1 MFAGQ
6 MSRDRYTRAV
16 LVRLGLFVAATAA
29 FPFLLYGIATL
40 SNCRSVG
47 GACGAVGL
55 VVSLYG
61 KPPIYLLFVASFIG
75 ITIKRLR
82 DLRLPV
88 ALAAIVPLLMLA
100 DFSFGVTIG
109 APWSLGFVL
118 GAMGGWPRYLFMA
131 LVGVALLCIVPT
143 PADDEAGNGRRW
155 GYAGAILLGGLVFVT
170 FGALMSLVPPL
181 SIWFGGASGVAFS
194 QTVMRSYAI
203 YGIPVVIVAL
213 VALVAWQQ
221 RR

>member
-6 MSRDRYTRAV
+6 MSRGRYTRAV
-16 LVRLGLFVAATAA
+16 LIRLGLFIAATAA
-29 FPFLLYGIATL
+29 FPFLLYGIAIL

-61 KPPIYLLFVASFIG
+61 KPPIYLVFVASFIG

-131 LVGVALLCIVPT
+131 LVGAALLCIVPSPT
-143 PADDEAGNGRRW
+143 DEAGNGRRW
-155 GYAGAILLGGLVFVT
+155 GHAGAILLGGFVFVT
-170 FGALMSLVPPL
+170 LGAVMSLVQPL
-181 SIWFGGASGVAFS
+181 SIWFGGVSGIAFS
-194 QTVMRSYAI
+194 QTVMRTYAL
-203 YGIPVVIVAL
+203 YGIPAMIVGL